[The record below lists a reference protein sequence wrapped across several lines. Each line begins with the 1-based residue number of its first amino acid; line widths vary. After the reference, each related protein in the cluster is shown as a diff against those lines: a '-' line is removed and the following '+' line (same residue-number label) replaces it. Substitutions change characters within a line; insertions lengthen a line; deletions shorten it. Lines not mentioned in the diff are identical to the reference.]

1 MYISKYLFLVVG
13 LLFVVGCKNDAKMS
27 DHDMGDNSHATHIS
41 TIDSTQPPM
50 FNEIMA
56 VHDEIMPWM
65 NNIESLKQD
74 IRMKMDSIDTFGGS
88 DENRKQFR
96 HAMAE
101 LNRADNIMSDW
112 MSSFKENYDTIQT
125 EKNKLNF
132 LESERAKIEGVRGL
146 MKESIEVAQMTLK
159 NTPIK

>member
-1 MYISKYLFLVVG
+1 
-13 LLFVVGCKNDAKMS
+13 
-27 DHDMGDNSHATHIS
+27 
-41 TIDSTQPPM
+41 
-50 FNEIMA
+50 
-56 VHDEIMPWM
+56 IMPWM

-88 DENRKQFR
+88 EENRKQFR
-96 HAMAE
+96 RAMSE